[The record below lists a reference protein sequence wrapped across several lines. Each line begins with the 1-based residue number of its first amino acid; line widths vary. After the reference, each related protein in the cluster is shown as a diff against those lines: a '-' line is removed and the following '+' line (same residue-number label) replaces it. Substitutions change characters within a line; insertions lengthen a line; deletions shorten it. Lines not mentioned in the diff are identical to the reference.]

1 MVYYML
7 IGITFPF
14 RNRSRV
20 KAKITMYPFV
30 LLAEAGDTYLGKVSS
45 KISAWLD

>member
-1 MVYYML
+1 MVYCML
-7 IGITFPF
+7 IGIIFPF